1 MSTASISEDIRGKFP
16 LHSAV
21 WENDYRKLEQQIRLQ
36 QNDIEAVDPRG
47 RTPLHLAVSLG
58 HLELVRVLL
67 RHGASVTK
75 ENAKHWT
82 VLQEAVS
89 TGDPEMVHLVL
100 QRRDYLKASTALG
113 GVPELLLKIKES
125 PDFYMEMKWEF
136 TSWIPLLSRICPSD
150 VCRIWKSGASLRV
163 DATLLG
169 FDNMTWIRGRRSYI
183 FRGDDSYAELMEVNH
198 DDGVVDTERFNI
210 SQEMEEVTL
219 ESMQPAEQEV
229 AKRLTTPIVN
239 TYLDTKDIAFERR
252 DFFLVA
258 NNDGDAGRGLSALLV
273 GVALQQVFSVN
284 NVNVVIRT
292 RTEHLTDEEKARI
305 KSERNVL
312 ESLLG
317 TVEQHI
323 SAQGNLTL
331 EYATATNPTAITPEE
346 YFNPDFDLGNRD
358 IGRPIELT
366 IRTQKPGACLMNAS
380 CNVHPLRF
388 KGTLWM
394 SEEHPLSLVEQVTPI
409 IDLMAR
415 TSSHFARL
423 RDFVTLK
430 FPPGFPVKIEIPL
443 FHVLNARI
451 TFGNVNKCRTEEE
464 AAATPTSSEENEE
477 VATATS
483 PFQVCPSV
491 FEVPPNYHR
500 RGGSRHTPMSN
511 NDDELLQFAIHQS
524 LLDSQ
529 RGSGEVSW
537 DDANGE
543 LSHAMTGSHS
553 DRSIPEG
560 LQVEI
565 GDSVSPVSSP
575 SASSHDS
582 DLHLAMELSARA
594 QEEEERMR
602 KEEDEELERILQL
615 SLTEKLPNQKVSLL
629 IAVCLCCHLL
639 GSTRNAACTR
649 RQPSQLMFVSSF
661 SDESEVQNFNLVVF
675 EPLGYH
681 LCLVARCPVM
691 LENIFS
697 VIKLLVYRWKKLLLQ
712 DDVAN
717 NRKEDMSEKMTLHQ
731 SSVVQSTYFW
741 QNSSLPWAF
750 SSDNSGFLAALF
762 RLPPQADAPTLTF
775 CNC

>member
-1 MSTASISEDIRGKFP
+1 MSAASISEDIRGKFP
-16 LHSAV
+16 LHAAV
-21 WENDYRKLEQQIRLQ
+21 WENDYRKLEEQIRLQ
-36 QNDIEAVDPRG
+36 QAVDPRG

-75 ENAKHWT
+75 ENANDWT

-89 TGDPEMVHLVL
+89 TGDPEMVQLVL

-183 FRGDDSYAELMEVNH
+183 FKGDDAHAELMEVNH

-239 TYLDTKDIAFERR
+239 TYLDTKDIAFERCKSGILGWR
-252 DFFLVA
+252 TDKTEVINGFE
-258 NNDGDAGRGLSALLV
+258 SK
-273 GVALQQVFSVN
+273 VFSVN

-331 EYATATNPTAITPEE
+331 EFATATNPTAITPEE

-366 IRTQKPGACLMNAS
+366 IRTQK
-380 CNVHPLRF
+380 F

-423 RDFVTLK
+423 RDFVALK

-464 AAATPTSSEENEE
+464 AAATPTSSEE
-477 VATATS
+477 TQT

-491 FEVPPNYHR
+491 FEVPPTYQR
-500 RGGSRHTPMSN
+500 RGASRHAPMSN
-511 NDDELLQFAIHQS
+511 NDDELLQYAIHQS

-529 RGSGEVSW
+529 RGSGQVR
-537 DDANGE
+537 A
-543 LSHAMTGSHS
+543 LLGSTF
-553 DRSIPEG
+553 
-560 LQVEI
+560 
-565 GDSVSPVSSP
+565 GDGVSPVTPP
-575 SASSHDS
+575 SASSTDS
-582 DLHLAMELSARA
+582 ELRLAMELSARA

-602 KEEDEELERILQL
+602 KQEEEELERILQL
-615 SLTEKLPNQKVSLL
+615 SLTEK
-629 IAVCLCCHLL
+629 
-639 GSTRNAACTR
+639 
-649 RQPSQLMFVSSF
+649 
-661 SDESEVQNFNLVVF
+661 
-675 EPLGYH
+675 
-681 LCLVARCPVM
+681 
-691 LENIFS
+691 
-697 VIKLLVYRWKKLLLQ
+697 
-712 DDVAN
+712 
-717 NRKEDMSEKMTLHQ
+717 
-731 SSVVQSTYFW
+731 
-741 QNSSLPWAF
+741 
-750 SSDNSGFLAALF
+750 
-762 RLPPQADAPTLTF
+762 
-775 CNC
+775 